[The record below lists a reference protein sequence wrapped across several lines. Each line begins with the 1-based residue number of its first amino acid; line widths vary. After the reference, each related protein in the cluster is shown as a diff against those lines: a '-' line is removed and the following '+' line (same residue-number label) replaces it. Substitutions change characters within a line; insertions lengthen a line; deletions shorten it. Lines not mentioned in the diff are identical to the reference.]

1 MVVDFILQFK
11 AFCLG
16 LPGTVA
22 RAACKNILQTESPE
36 FSKAFVIAKSGK
48 LKVEPGSTQSVSLPI
63 NYTADSTQFIGDC
76 TGPTA
81 PGHGGN
87 SQSGP
92 PVKIRVRLQ
101 DS

>member
-1 MVVDFILQFK
+1 MPNGARQKLLLPELPYAGLTTFCNNKSFRKLWRFGLQYVF
-11 AFCLG
+11 
-16 LPGTVA
+16 T
-22 RAACKNILQTESPE
+22 
-36 FSKAFVIAKSGK
+36 KSGK

-101 DS
+101 DN